1 MNEISTSR
9 MQHHADYS
17 MKSAEGA
24 GGLGLIRGN
33 KNRRIRIETEML
45 NLLYNNNDKKKIK
58 EKKIMRS
65 AGREPTLHGLKRPPC
80 Y

>member
-1 MNEISTSR
+1 MKEHIDILGYLVRTWGMNEISTSR

-33 KNRRIRIETEML
+33 KNRRI
-45 NLLYNNNDKKKIK
+45 
-58 EKKIMRS
+58 
-65 AGREPTLHGLKRPPC
+65 
-80 Y
+80 